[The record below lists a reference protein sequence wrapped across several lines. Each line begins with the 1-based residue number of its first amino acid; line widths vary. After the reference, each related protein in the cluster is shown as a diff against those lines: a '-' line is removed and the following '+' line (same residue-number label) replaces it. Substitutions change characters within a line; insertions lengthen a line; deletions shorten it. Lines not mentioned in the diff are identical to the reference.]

1 VKHSGISGVSLE
13 SVYCFVTGEQ
23 GLDGAHDSLFDAQAQ
38 YYVVKDN
45 RFQAYTDKA
54 DLVMDIK
61 DVCRDNGERVQAQK
75 EEITRDVPT
84 GWTEGLVDNPKIVD
98 VIQPDQDTHKVLRMP
113 LKSKK
118 KKEVDSPRVISSYA
132 STNNG
137 AGTPLTGLL
146 V

>member
-1 VKHSGISGVSLE
+1 MD
-13 SVYCFVTGEQ
+13 TG
-23 GLDGAHDSLFDAQAQ
+23 
-38 YYVVKDN
+38 
-45 RFQAYTDKA
+45 
-54 DLVMDIK
+54 

-75 EEITRDVPT
+75 EEITSDVPT

-98 VIQPDQDTHKVLRMP
+98 VIQPDQDTHKVLRMSP
-113 LKSKK
+113 KSKK

-132 STNNG
+132 STYNG